1 MPVVA
6 LYAHETGVGFFVKKE
21 LSARGARAYG
31 AGYGTIKG
39 GLSCGIAA
47 PAVAPTPAG
56 KPPPAKAAKEPEV
69 KLPARFES
77 GPYRWVPAWPE
88 KLDGDEVTFNKKRSH
103 RIVLY
108 DPLPR
113 GVGPLDQTRVVVDP
127 SIALK
132 MLEAFALSDAAKAQG
147 AAEGAPPAPAPP
159 PPASSSAPEKKAV
172 AFPDE
177 VDLTQ
182 WV

>member
-1 MPVVA
+1 MKYTAPGGPVARTIAGDGVHSVSA
-6 LYAHETGVGFFVKKE
+6 LT
-21 LSARGARAYG
+21 R
-31 AGYGTIKG
+31 
-39 GLSCGIAA
+39 
-47 PAVAPTPAG
+47 
-56 KPPPAKAAKEPEV
+56 
-69 KLPARFES
+69 
-77 GPYRWVPAWPE
+77 WPE